1 MAFDALDAIPVVGSK
16 IKGGFACW
24 RKKAILWGVTPLFS
38 VPLPAAAMNPLE
50 LSESPKAAT
59 VAAGTTRPQ
68 NQALPKVRELGQLI
82 ADIRRARAVLDA
94 AGLTDE
100 PVRLEHVISNDPRD

>member
-1 MAFDALDAIPVVGSK
+1 
-16 IKGGFACW
+16 
-24 RKKAILWGVTPLFS
+24 
-38 VPLPAAAMNPLE
+38 MNNVN
-50 LSESPKAAT
+50 LSNTLQAT
-59 VAAGTTRPQ
+59 VPAWKRENATVEASPV
-68 NQALPKVRELGQLI
+68 PMVRELNELI